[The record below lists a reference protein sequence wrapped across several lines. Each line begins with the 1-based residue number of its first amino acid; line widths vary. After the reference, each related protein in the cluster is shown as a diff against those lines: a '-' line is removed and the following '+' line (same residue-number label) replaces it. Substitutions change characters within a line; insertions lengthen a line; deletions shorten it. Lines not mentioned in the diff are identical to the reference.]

1 MRQRVP
7 GKMHR
12 DGEEVMTKQK
22 LMGLNGDEAVA
33 YATKQVN
40 PDVVAAYPITPQTII
55 VERFSEYVANG
66 EVDTEFVP
74 VESEH
79 SAMSCSVG
87 ASAAGA
93 RAFTAT
99 AANGLALMWEIVYI
113 ASSLR
118 LPIVMALANRALSG
132 PINIHNDHSDAM
144 GARDSGWIQIYCE
157 NAQEVYDASIEAWR
171 IAEHLKIQL
180 PIMVCL
186 DGFTLSHT
194 MENVMTLP
202 DDAVKE
208 FVGERPFI
216 EVEGHLGKG
225 ELRLNP
231 EMPLTM
237 GPLDLQDFYFEHKMH
252 QVEALNEALEYIKD
266 IDDEWAGLS
275 GRKYDYVEPYL
286 MDDAEVALIGM
297 GSMVGTI
304 RYVVDELRSEG
315 VKAGMIKLRL
325 FRPFPAEQIKKAIGK
340 VPVLGVFEKCISFG
354 APASPLME
362 EIMTAY
368 YHDKEKPMMA
378 NFVVGLGGRDVSP
391 DMIREAYS
399 NLLKIKET
407 GKVEKPMSY
416 IGVRSE

>member
-1 MRQRVP
+1 
-7 GKMHR
+7 MHR
-12 DGEEVMTKQK
+12 DGEKIMAKQK

-66 EVDTEFVP
+66 EVDTEFVA

-79 SAMSCSVG
+79 SAMSTSVG

-132 PINIHNDHSDAM
+132 PINIHNDHSDGM

-157 NAQEVYDASIEAWR
+157 NAQEVYDTSIAAWR
-171 IAEHLKIQL
+171 MAEHLKVQL

-194 MENVMTLP
+194 MENVMTV
-202 DDAVKE
+202 DDETVQK

-216 EVEGHLGKG
+216 TVEGHLGEG
-225 ELRLNP
+225 EFRLNP
-231 EMPLTM
+231 DMPLTM
-237 GPLDLQDFYFEHKMH
+237 GPLDLQDFYFEHKIH
-252 QVEALNEALEYIKD
+252 QVEAMEEALKYITD
-266 IDDEWAGLS
+266 IDKEWAEIS
-275 GRKYDYVEPYL
+275 GRKYDYVEPYM

-304 RYVVDELRSEG
+304 RYVVDELREEG
-315 VKAGMIKLRL
+315 IKAGMIKLRL
-325 FRPFPAEQIKKAIGK
+325 FRPFPSEAIKKAVGK
-340 VPVLGVFEKCISFG
+340 VPVLGVMEKCLSFG

-362 EIMTAY
+362 ELMTTY
-368 YHDKEKPMMA
+368 YHDKEKPMMK
-378 NFVVGLGGRDVSP
+378 NYVVGLGGRDVSP
-391 DMIREAYS
+391 DMIKKAYKDM
-399 NLLKIKET
+399 LKIKKT
-407 GKVEKPMSY
+407 GKVDKLLTT
-416 IGVRSE
+416 IGVRGE

>member
-1 MRQRVP
+1 MV
-7 GKMHR
+7 
-12 DGEEVMTKQK
+12 EQK
-22 LMGLNGDEAVA
+22 LMGLNGDDAVA

-55 VERFSEYVANG
+55 VERFSEYVADG
-66 EVDTEFVP
+66 EVDTEFVA

-99 AANGLALMWEIVYI
+99 AANGLALMWEILYI

-118 LPIVMALANRALSG
+118 LPIVMAVANRALSG
-132 PINIHNDHSDAM
+132 PINIHNDHSDSM

-157 NAQEVYDASIEAWR
+157 NAQEVYDASIVAWR
-171 IAEHLKIQL
+171 VAEHLNVQL
-180 PIMVCL
+180 PVMVCL

-202 DDAVKE
+202 DETVQK

-237 GPLDLQDFYFEHKMH
+237 GPLDLQDFYYEHKIH
-252 QVEALNEALEYIKD
+252 QVDAMKQALKYMKD
-266 IDDEWAGLS
+266 VDEEWAKVS
-275 GRKYDYVEPYL
+275 GRSCQYVEPYL
-286 MDDAEVALIGM
+286 MEDAEFALIGM
-297 GSMVGTI
+297 GSMMGTV
-304 RYVVDELRSEG
+304 RHMVDELRTEG
-315 VKAGMIKLRL
+315 VKAGMVKLRL
-325 FRPFPAEQIKKAIGK
+325 FRPFPVEALKKAIGK
-340 VPVLGVFEKCISFG
+340 VPVLGVMEKCVSFG

-362 EIMTAY
+362 ELMTAY
-368 YHDKEKPMMA
+368 YHDAEKPMMA
-378 NFVVGLGGRDVSP
+378 NYVVGLGGRDVSP
-391 DMIREAYS
+391 DAIREAYKS
-399 NLLKIKET
+399 MADIKKK
-407 GKVEKPMSY
+407 GKVVKTMTY
-416 IGVRSE
+416 IGVRGD

>member
-1 MRQRVP
+1 
-7 GKMHR
+7 
-12 DGEEVMTKQK
+12 MTKQK

-55 VERFSEYVANG
+55 VERFSEYVADG

-132 PINIHNDHSDAM
+132 PINIHNDHSDGM

-157 NAQEVYDASIEAWR
+157 NAQEVYDASIQAWR
-171 IAEHLKIQL
+171 IAEHLNIQL
-180 PIMVCL
+180 PVMVCL

-202 DDAVKE
+202 DEVVKD

-252 QVEALNEALEYIKD
+252 QVEALNDAIESIKE
-266 IDDEWAGLS
+266 IDEEWAELS
-275 GRKYDYVEPYL
+275 GRKYEHVEPYL

-297 GSMVGTI
+297 GSMVGTV
-304 RYVVDELRSEG
+304 RYIVDELRSEG

-325 FRPFPAEQIKKAIGK
+325 FRPFPVEQIKNAVGK
-340 VPVLGVFEKCISFG
+340 VPVLGVLEKCISFG

-378 NFVVGLGGRDVSP
+378 NYVVGLGGRDVSP

-399 NLLKIKET
+399 SLLKIKET
-407 GKVEKPMSY
+407 GKVEKQMSY
-416 IGVRSE
+416 IGVRGE

>member
-1 MRQRVP
+1 
-7 GKMHR
+7 MHR
-12 DGEEVMTKQK
+12 DGEEIMAKQK
-22 LMGLNGDEAVA
+22 LMGLNGDEASA

-55 VERFSEYVANG
+55 VEKFSEYVANG
-66 EVDTEFVP
+66 EVDTEFVA

-132 PINIHNDHSDAM
+132 PINIHNDHSDGM

-157 NAQEVYDASIEAWR
+157 NAQEVYDTSITAWR
-171 IAEHLKIQL
+171 MAEHLNVQL

-194 MENVMTLP
+194 MENVMTV
-202 DDAVKE
+202 DDATVQK

-216 EVEGHLGKG
+216 TVEGHLGEG

-231 EMPLTM
+231 DMPLTM
-237 GPLDLQDFYFEHKMH
+237 GPLDLQDFYYEHKIH
-252 QVEALNEALEYIKD
+252 QVKAMDAALEHIKE
-266 IDDEWAGLS
+266 IDEEWVKVS
-275 GRKYDYVEPYL
+275 GRKYDYAEPYM

-304 RYVVDELRSEG
+304 RYVVDELRAEG
-315 VKAGMIKLRL
+315 IKAGMVKLRL
-325 FRPFPAEQIKKAIGK
+325 FRPFPEEAIKKAIGK
-340 VPVLGVFEKCISFG
+340 VPVLGVMEKCISFG

-368 YHDKEKPMMA
+368 YHDKGKPMMA
-378 NFVVGLGGRDVSP
+378 NYVVGLGGRDVSP
-391 DMIREAYS
+391 DMIKGAYMDM
-399 NLLKIKET
+399 LKIKKT
-407 GKVEKPMSY
+407 GKVKQLLTC
-416 IGVRSE
+416 IGVRGE

>member
-1 MRQRVP
+1 MA
-7 GKMHR
+7 
-12 DGEEVMTKQK
+12 KQK

-55 VERFSEYVANG
+55 VERYSEYVADG
-66 EVDTEFVP
+66 LVDSEFVA

-132 PINIHNDHSDAM
+132 PINIHNDHSDGM

-157 NAQEVYDASIEAWR
+157 NAQEVYDTSITAWR
-171 IAEHLKIQL
+171 IAEHLKIHL

-202 DDAVKE
+202 DEVVKE

-231 EMPLTM
+231 DMPITM

-252 QVEALNEALEYIKD
+252 QVEALNEALEYIVD
-266 IDDEWAGLS
+266 IEKEWANIS
-275 GRKYDYVEPYL
+275 GRKYDYVEPYM

-315 VKAGMIKLRL
+315 VKAGMVKLRL
-325 FRPFPAEQIKKAIGK
+325 FRPFPVEAIKKAIGK
-340 VPVLGVFEKCISFG
+340 VPVMGVMEKCISFG

-368 YHDKEKPMMA
+368 YHDKAKPMMA
-378 NFVVGLGGRDVSP
+378 NYVVGLGGKDVSP
-391 DMIREAYS
+391 DMIREAYAS
-399 NLLKIKET
+399 LLKIKKT
-407 GKVEKPMSY
+407 GKVEKSMSY
-416 IGVRSE
+416 IGVRGE

>member
-1 MRQRVP
+1 MV
-7 GKMHR
+7 
-12 DGEEVMTKQK
+12 KQK

-55 VERFSEYVANG
+55 VERFSEYVADG
-66 EVDTEFVP
+66 EVETEFVP

-79 SAMSCSVG
+79 SAMSSCVG

-99 AANGLALMWEIVYI
+99 AANGLALMWEILYI

-118 LPIVMALANRALSG
+118 LPIVMAVANRALSG
-132 PINIHNDHSDAM
+132 PINIHNDHSDSM
-144 GARDSGWIQIYCE
+144 GARDSGWVQIFCE
-157 NAQEVYDASIEAWR
+157 NAQEVYDASILAWR
-171 IAEHLKIQL
+171 VAEHLDVQL
-180 PIMVCL
+180 PVMVCL

-202 DDAVKE
+202 DEAVQK
-208 FVGERPFI
+208 FIGERPFI

-237 GPLDLQDFYFEHKMH
+237 GPLDLQDFYYEHKIH
-252 QVEALNEALEYIKD
+252 QVDAMEKALNYMKD
-266 IDDEWAGLS
+266 VDEEWGKVS
-275 GRKYDYVEPYL
+275 GRSYKYVEPYM

-297 GSMVGTI
+297 GSMTGTI
-304 RYVVDELRSEG
+304 RHMVDELRGEG

-325 FRPFPAEQIKKAIGK
+325 FRPFPVEAIKDAVGDT
-340 VPVLGVFEKCISFG
+340 PVLGVMEKCVSFG

-362 EIMTAY
+362 ELMTAY
-368 YHDKEKPMMA
+368 YHDAEKPLMA
-378 NFVVGLGGRDVSP
+378 NYVVGLGGRDVSP
-391 DMIREAYS
+391 DMIREAYAS
-399 NLLKIKET
+399 LEKIRET
-407 GKVEKPMSY
+407 GKVDKLSTF
-416 IGVRSE
+416 IGVRGE

>member
-1 MRQRVP
+1 MV
-7 GKMHR
+7 
-12 DGEEVMTKQK
+12 TQK

-55 VERFSEYVANG
+55 VERFSEYVADR
-66 EVDTEFVP
+66 EVDTEFVS

-79 SAMSCSVG
+79 SAMSCCVG

-132 PINIHNDHSDAM
+132 PINIHNDHSDGM

-157 NAQEVYDASIEAWR
+157 NAQEVYDASIQAWR
-171 IAEHLKIQL
+171 MAEHLKIQL
-180 PIMVCL
+180 PVMVCL

-202 DDAVKE
+202 DEVVKK
-208 FVGERPFI
+208 FIGERPFL

-231 EMPLTM
+231 DMPLTM

-252 QVEALNEALEYIKD
+252 QVEALNDALDYVKE
-266 IDDEWAGLS
+266 IDDAWEELS
-275 GRKYDYVEPYL
+275 GRKYDYVEPYM

-304 RYVVDELRSEG
+304 RHVVDELRNEG

-325 FRPFPAEQIKKAIGK
+325 FRPFPSEYIKNAVGN
-340 VPVLGVFEKCISFG
+340 VPVLGVMEKCISFG

-368 YHDKEKPMMA
+368 YHDLEKPKMA

-391 DMIREAYS
+391 TMIREAFTK
-399 NLLKIKET
+399 LMKIKET
-407 GKVEKPMSY
+407 GKVERLMNY
-416 IGVRSE
+416 IGVRGE